1 MQKKINNLLMQKLF
15 NFLLKKKRRLKR
27 KSVTLLL
34 RHIAIPSE
42 FVKHFQSIA
51 FLEKNDS
58 TEVHKSTA
66 KMNK

>member
-1 MQKKINNLLMQKLF
+1 MQKLF
-15 NFLLKKKRRLKR
+15 SFLLKKKRRLKR